1 MPYLPDGES
10 PWQSAST
17 TSCVQQAKREIK
29 QLFWNLL
36 VLMSLDTGML
46 GVTSR
51 FNTTQSVFAALLFFW
66 EGTTLQSRCKHFF
79 TTLCMWGLLHVGSFR
94 FVGSIR
100 NKFVSHGRTDTEVL
114 TSPLF
119 FVWCHHLNFKLNH
132 TTFQEGCSWVGV
144 FWNRLSRLKMFYVWH
159 GRQLSAPSWS
169 RTMRPFPFK
178 IQTAAPAG
186 SLHGSTW

>member
-1 MPYLPDGES
+1 MKDFQATLVDLPQSTCKEEQQRWAVAGLTNSGKILWEKFYRYCQYLPYMMSLTWLTIMPYLPDGES

-66 EGTTLQSRCKHFF
+66 EGTTLQSRCTHFF
-79 TTLCMWGLLHVGSFR
+79 HNFVYVGPA
-94 FVGSIR
+94 
-100 NKFVSHGRTDTEVL
+100 T
-114 TSPLF
+114 
-119 FVWCHHLNFKLNH
+119 C
-132 TTFQEGCSWVGV
+132 GV
-144 FWNRLSRLKMFYVWH
+144 FSFCGVY
-159 GRQLSAPSWS
+159 
-169 RTMRPFPFK
+169 T
-178 IQTAAPAG
+178 
-186 SLHGSTW
+186 